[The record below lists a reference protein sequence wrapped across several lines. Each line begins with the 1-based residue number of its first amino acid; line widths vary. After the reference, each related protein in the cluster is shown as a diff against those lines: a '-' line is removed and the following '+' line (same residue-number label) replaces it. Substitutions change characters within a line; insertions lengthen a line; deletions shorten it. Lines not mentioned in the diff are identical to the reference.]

1 MFMLYTL
8 LLDTLYSAHAL
19 KGHTCKLGLKLLLP
33 KDLRNRMP
41 GEYVKDDLQQTGN
54 TLVHETFL
62 DQTHG
67 ENDDLFA
74 GVDIGSTTAK
84 AVVVSGDMILGSDI
98 RPTGTNP
105 TKAGEASLGA
115 VLNQVERDAKGLQ
128 FTIATGY
135 GRVLAPFANETV
147 TEITCHAPGA
157 RHVEPHVR
165 TIVDFGGQDVK
176 AISLDD
182 NGQISDFVI
191 NDKCAA
197 GTGRFLEF
205 TSKLVLEV
213 PLEEMGPLSLKASK
227 PVKISSTCTV
237 FAQTEIISLLASGER
252 KEDILAGLHKA
263 IAVRAGNLAK
273 HVGARP
279 VILMTGGVAKNIGV
293 KKALEEELKEGVVV
307 PTEID
312 PQLIGALGAAL
323 IARSRADGRARDD

>member
-1 MFMLYTL
+1 MVREYTEDHL
-8 LLDTLYSAHAL
+8 RQTGSILVSEISPQ
-19 KGHTCKLGLKLLLP
+19 HTCEEGA
-33 KDLRNRMP
+33 
-41 GEYVKDDLQQTGN
+41 
-54 TLVHETFL
+54 H
-62 DQTHG
+62 
-67 ENDDLFA
+67 LFA

-84 AVVVSGDMILGSDI
+84 TVVVSGDTILGSDI

-105 TKAGEASLGA
+105 TKAGEASLRA
-115 VLNQVERDAKGLQ
+115 ALSQVGRNEEKLR
-128 FTIATGY
+128 FTVATGY

-147 TEITCHAPGA
+147 TEITCHARGA
-157 RHVEPHVR
+157 RHVEPQVR

-227 PVKISSTCTV
+227 PVKISSACTV

-252 KEDILAGLHKA
+252 KEDILAGLHRA
-263 IAVRAGNLAK
+263 IALRAGSLAK

-279 VILMTGGVAKNIGV
+279 VIMMTGGVSKNIGV
-293 KKALEEELKEGVVV
+293 KKALEEELKERIVV
-307 PTEID
+307 PAEID

-323 IARSRADGRARDD
+323 IARSRATMRGRDG